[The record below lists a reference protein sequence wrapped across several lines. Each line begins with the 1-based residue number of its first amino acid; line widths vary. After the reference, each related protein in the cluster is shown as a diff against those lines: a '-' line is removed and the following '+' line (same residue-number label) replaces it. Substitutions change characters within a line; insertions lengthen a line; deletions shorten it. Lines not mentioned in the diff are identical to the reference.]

1 MGKRRYGGLLSLGP
15 ISSVGGSFA
24 FLPSGACLLLEPLV
38 AVAELAAAPN
48 DGSVLEAALKS
59 PRRCPSRLLESC

>member
-1 MGKRRYGGLLSLGP
+1 MGERGYGGLLSLGP
-15 ISSVGGSFA
+15 SSVGGSFA
-24 FLPSGACLLLEPLV
+24 FLPSGACLHLEPLV

-48 DGSVLEAALKS
+48 DGPVLEAALKS